1 MDYDKT
7 NLVLDFARRTKKN
20 LEFIEH
26 SLTRDRLNSEN
37 DVYEVTQLINS
48 LLGLLVFPQQKFYD
62 AIPETPLLE
71 LVKDGWPEII
81 PVEGNL
87 KEDNLRQLLRY
98 LRNGVSHFNIEFLT
112 NRHNKIIGIS
122 IWNTPPHTD
131 KPDWKVNL
139 SLQDLKKIVYKFIDT
154 LEERINLNTAET

>member
-62 AIPETPLLE
+62 AIPSSF
-71 LVKDGWPEII
+71 
-81 PVEGNL
+81 
-87 KEDNLRQLLRY
+87 
-98 LRNGVSHFNIEFLT
+98 VS
-112 NRHNKIIGIS
+112 
-122 IWNTPPHTD
+122 
-131 KPDWKVNL
+131 
-139 SLQDLKKIVYKFIDT
+139 
-154 LEERINLNTAET
+154 